1 MSETF
6 FFLLVL
12 FLCVLLTAPPTYSLA
27 VQLFLFL
34 FLEDF
39 LRHFR
44 PIDVS
49 PYFLNQV
56 IAFGKDSHPSL
67 NSVVL
72 AWKTSANV
80 DQTSV
85 QTFVIDLE
93 FFFFALFACF
103 TRNKQTIEIYNKAD
117 VCKFLSFFDHCP
129 YRLYFLFA
137 CKCAFRFEE
146 VVVDHEDVA
155 QLIFVEKIHDVRDQV
170 IRLWLLVA
178 WKMVLNIYEIFFGEG
193 RLQFKHDPWSLIDLC
208 HYAARVVFGLF
219 LHSEKACHIS
229 IGSYVKNINILL
241 IFIETFQLF

>member
-39 LRHFR
+39 HRHFR

-72 AWKTSANV
+72 A
-80 DQTSV
+80 
-85 QTFVIDLE
+85 
-93 FFFFALFACF
+93 
-103 TRNKQTIEIYNKAD
+103 
-117 VCKFLSFFDHCP
+117 
-129 YRLYFLFA
+129 
-137 CKCAFRFEE
+137 
-146 VVVDHEDVA
+146 
-155 QLIFVEKIHDVRDQV
+155 
-170 IRLWLLVA
+170 
-178 WKMVLNIYEIFFGEG
+178 
-193 RLQFKHDPWSLIDLC
+193 
-208 HYAARVVFGLF
+208 
-219 LHSEKACHIS
+219 
-229 IGSYVKNINILL
+229 
-241 IFIETFQLF
+241 